1 MSSGKVVVAL
11 LAGVAAGAALGILFA
26 PAKGSETRK
35 ELTGKGEE
43 LKESIKEKFNEF
55 LDDIAEKYDKVSQEV
70 TDVNDT
76 DSSAK
81 EEPDKKTKTAAV

>member
-11 LAGVAAGAALGILFA
+11 LAGVAAGAVLGILFA

-35 ELTGKGEE
+35 GLTGKGEE

-55 LDDIAEKYDKVSQEV
+55 LDDISEKYDNVSQDDE
-70 TDVNDT
+70 
-76 DSSAK
+76 DSTEMSGKAK
-81 EEPDKKTKTAAV
+81 EGPGKKTNTAAV